1 MKRDNHY
8 FAWGVT
14 AVLSVCAIMLFFDTV
29 FGSGMVS
36 SYVKILIDILAPVL
50 YGMAMA
56 YLLAP
61 VVDWFEK
68 VVFRTDKGS
77 NIIKYRQGGKWVRVL
92 SILLSWMVII
102 AILYAFMRVL
112 LPELYKSV
120 VQLVNNVDGYYR
132 TVVAWVTG
140 ILDDN
145 PAFAQKAGEL
155 IEEYYQDALSWL
167 TEKLVPQIEVAV
179 QAVTGGV
186 MGLIGFVYNLL
197 IGVIVS
203 IYILATKESFG
214 ATGCK
219 LCYSFLSQ
227 ENAAQLIRGVKVA
240 DRIFSGFVRGKLLDS
255 LIIGILCFVCTTLFR
270 FPYAPLVSLVVGVTN
285 IIPFFGP
292 FLGAIP
298 SAFLILLDSPIQCFY
313 FVIFIFALQQF
324 DGNFLG
330 PWILGDS
337 TGLSSFWVIV
347 AILVGGGLW
356 GVAGMFFGVPVFA
369 CIYTWV
375 RYYSACRLRMRGLPT
390 ETENYATHKPVWPEV
405 EPAEEPKVSGEE
417 AG

>member
-8 FAWGVT
+8 FAWGAT

-36 SYVKILIDILAPVL
+36 SYLKILFDILAPVL
-50 YGMAMA
+50 YGIAMA

-61 VVDWFEK
+61 IVDWFEK

-77 NIIKYRQGGKWVRVL
+77 NMQKYRQGGKWVRML
-92 SILLSWMVII
+92 SILLSWMII
-102 AILYAFMRVL
+102 VAILYAFMLVL
-112 LPELYKSV
+112 LPELYKSM
-120 VQLVNNVDGYYR
+120 VQLVGNVDSYYR
-132 TVVAWVTG
+132 TVVAWVTK
-140 ILDDN
+140 ILEDN
-145 PAFAQKAGEL
+145 PVFAQKASDL
-155 IEEYYQDALSWL
+155 IAEYYQDALAL
-167 TEKLVPQIEVAV
+167 LRDKLVPQIEVAI

-186 MGLIGFVYNLL
+186 MGLLSFVYNLL

-219 LCYSFLSQ
+219 MCYSFCS
-227 ENAAQLIRGVKVA
+227 EERAALVIRGVKAA

-255 LIIGILCFVCTTLFR
+255 LIIGILCFIFSSLFK
-270 FPYAPLVSLVVGVTN
+270 FPYAPLVSLVVGLTN

-369 CIYTWV
+369 CIYTGL
-375 RYYSACRLRMRGLPT
+375 RYYSAYRLRKRGLPT
-390 ETENYATHKPVWPEV
+390 ETENYTTHKPVWPEG
-405 EPAEEPKVSGEE
+405 ELREKQEECPTDTP
-417 AG
+417 